1 MTAQAEVPGPLTGAA
16 DADAPVAPGLAPPT
30 RRWARGVAMTVWAC
44 ALALWWWRIGIPNDS
59 LTVILMLW
67 VGTIAWNVEAPWR
80 RHLEFVRDWAL
91 PASVLV
97 FYFFSR
103 GLSDELGLPVHWKMP
118 IDVDRWLGFGVTPT
132 ERLQDAWCGNP
143 CDYATEPRWYD
154 VLFTSVYATHF
165 LVGLTLAVVLWH
177 ASRTEWVRWM
187 RLYVG
192 MNLGGLVIYILYP
205 MAPPWLASEAGALG
219 HVERLTSRGWR
230 DIGLQRVDVVLHG
243 VGNPVAA
250 MPSLHAGTAVLVA
263 AYAIWRLRSPL
274 RWLIAVY
281 PLLMCVAL
289 TYYGE
294 HYVID
299 LIAGAALAG
308 LVILAVRAY
317 ERRYDPP
324 EVKATADDVRV

>member
-1 MTAQAEVPGPLTGAA
+1 MTAQAQVPGAA
-16 DADAPVAPGLAPPT
+16 PEAAPPAVEPDHRT
-30 RRWARGVAMTVWAC
+30 RPWARVAAMSVWVA
-44 ALALWWWRIGIPNDS
+44 AVALWWWRIGIPNDS
-59 LTVILMLW
+59 LTVIITLW
-67 VGTIAWNVEAPWR
+67 LGTIAWNVEAPWR
-80 RHLEFVRDWAL
+80 RHLQFVRDWAL
-91 PASVLV
+91 PAGVLI

-103 GLSDELGLPVHWKMP
+103 GLSDELGLPVHWRMP

-143 CDYATEPRWYD
+143 CDYASDPRWYD

-192 MNLGGLVIYILYP
+192 MNLGGLVIYVLYP
-205 MAPPWLASEAGALG
+205 MAPPWLAAEEGYLG
-219 HVERLTSRGWR
+219 PVTRLTSRGWR

-250 MPSLHAGTAVLVA
+250 MPSLHCGTAVLVSI
-263 AYAIWRLRSPL
+263 YAIWRLKSPL
-274 RWLIAVY
+274 RWLTLVY
-281 PLLMCVAL
+281 PVLMGLTL

-308 LVILAVRAY
+308 AVTVAVALY
-317 ERRYDPP
+317 ERRRSRSAPP
-324 EVKATADDVRV
+324 AVADEVRA